1 MGRQRVCFSCCL
13 ALVLICSLAL
23 MMLPAA
29 LAQETNA
36 GVQGYVKD
44 QSGAAVAGVAVEVSS
59 KSMMG
64 TRKTETDTSGFYRIS
79 GLPPSVYTI
88 TFTAKGF
95 RVVKREGVS
104 LEVGRLPNVDVQL
117 EIGVASELVEV
128 RGETPTV
135 DVTQSKVAVTIN
147 RDDLSGIPIGRS
159 FQSVIPFAP
168 GARQE
173 PLQSTT
179 GNRTGGF
186 QIDGASDGENVY
198 LVDGINTTNANVGG
212 VGKGFQSDF
221 IQEVQVKSSSFEAE
235 FGGALGGVVNAV
247 PKRGSQAW
255 HGELKTYYQTSALD
269 ANDPCASGFT
279 SAIGGSTVCGLRL
292 NPTLA
297 SLNTGTRQDGTP
309 EYYIPQK
316 DARKIIEPGYE
327 IGGPVFRDR
336 LWLFSSYIPTI
347 DTTDRLT
354 NFTGK
359 NPGPRRLSS
368 TFLQHNMFNRLDFR
382 AFDSLRLFGD
392 WNYAYS
398 RTQGQLGSPDS
409 AYGQLN
415 TGASTDPGTFRSDN
429 GTVNPLSVYSF
440 GGDWTPTSKLV
451 ISGRYG
457 YFFSNNESRG
467 KPIGTRYI
475 YDTTVNAAS
484 QDLTAN
490 KGPFP
495 SSSFNTSGFANIPN
509 NVATAFD
516 AFKRK
521 SFNVDVSYFVGHFL
535 GGHTFKGGYFW
546 STQNNSVL
554 ITANT
559 NVVDLHWGEQYTPLT
574 STGACDAIKSQ
585 NQADPTFQESVCA
598 GKYGYFFTGNTTT
611 SNTGS
616 TTQTAQA
623 LYLQDAWTV
632 GRGLTLN
639 LGIRFDTESLPAYD
653 PKRFPSLNFDWS
665 QKVAPRLGA
674 AYDLLHNGKVK
685 VYASY
690 GKFFDIM
697 KMNLARGSFGSDY
710 WHECVYTLDFTDYT
724 TITPTLARLGG
735 CPASGPA
742 PGVTVGRFIENVD
755 FRATKADPRDPAIDV
770 NMKPMSQHE
779 FVTGV
784 DWAINPAWSLE
795 TRYSRKRLDNAIEDM
810 SITDNLGFY
819 IGNPGSK
826 FADVLHRDVVIPM
839 GGFAC
844 TSLNPNVPSN
854 CNPQNG
860 QPYLLTTANGGPFC
874 AECPGVVPAIRRY
887 DGVEFRLSHRGG
899 TKWYGS
905 FSYTYS
911 KLTGNYPGLTNS
923 DPTDGGGGRHN
934 PNNTRLFDLPSM
946 TYLPNGKIDD
956 GPLSTDRPNTVTAYG
971 YYRLKWFGMETNFG
985 VFQSIFQGTPI
996 NTCLPVVG
1004 TSSACQWAAA
1014 RGNEVIFTRNP
1025 GAYQPLPQTST
1036 QPLPQCL
1043 TCGDFVVS
1051 KIIQGARTPTY
1062 LQTDFQ
1068 VTHTFNLSKTHENY
1082 KLALE
1087 GFVYNLLNQHSALAV
1102 SENANG
1108 SGGQLISPVRGG
1120 ADRFSG
1126 DPHVDWNIVMTPYN
1140 YVDALNG
1147 AGAFGATVQVP
1158 CANGS
1163 TGCGSND
1170 FKSSVVQSPMTLAS
1184 RYGMG
1189 NVFQTARQLRL
1200 AVRFI
1205 F

>member
-1 MGRQRVCFSCCL
+1 MGRERVCFSCCL
-13 ALVLICSLAL
+13 VLVLICSLTL
-23 MMLPAA
+23 TMLPAA

-44 QSGAAVAGVAVEVSS
+44 QTGAAVAGVVVEVSS

-64 TRKTETDTSGFYRIS
+64 ARKTETDTSGFYRIS

-95 RVVKREGVS
+95 RVIKREGVS
-104 LEVGRLPNVDVQL
+104 LEVGRLPNIDIQL
-117 EIGVASELVEV
+117 EIGVASELIEV
-128 RGETPTV
+128 RGEAPTV

-147 RDDLSGIPIGRS
+147 RDDLSGIPMGRS

-173 PLQSTT
+173 PLQSAR
-179 GNRTGGF
+179 GSRNNGF

-198 LVDGINTTNANVGG
+198 LIDGINTTDLNVGG
-212 VGKGFQSDF
+212 VGKNFQSDF

-279 SAIGGSTVCGLRL
+279 SATGGSLVCGLRL
-292 NPTLA
+292 DPTA
-297 SLNTGTRQDGTP
+297 ARPAADTGTRQDGTP
-309 EYYIPQK
+309 QYYIPKK
-316 DARKIIEPGYE
+316 DDRKIVEPGYE

-336 LWLFSSYIPTI
+336 LWLFSSYIPQI
-347 DTTDRLT
+347 DVTNRRTT
-354 NFTGK
+354 FTGK

-409 AYGQLN
+409 AFGQKN
-415 TGASTDPGTFRSDN
+415 TGASTDPSTFRSDN

-440 GGDWTPTSKLV
+440 GGDWTPTSKLL

-467 KPIGTRYI
+467 KPQGTRYI
-475 YDTTVNAAS
+475 YDSTVSAS
-484 QDLTAN
+484 SKDLSGATFPAN
-490 KGPFP
+490 TP
-495 SSSFNTSGFANIPN
+495 FNTVGFANIPN
-509 NVATAFD
+509 NVATLFD

-521 SFNVDVSYFVGHFL
+521 SFNIDASYFVGHFL

-554 ITANT
+554 VTANT
-559 NVVDLHWGEQYTPLT
+559 NVVDLVWGSAYTPVT
-574 STGACDAIKSQ
+574 STTACDAIKAQ
-585 NQADPTFQESVCA
+585 NAADPTFGKSVCA

-611 SNTGS
+611 SNTGT

-639 LGIRFDTESLPAYD
+639 LGVRFDTESLPAYD
-653 PKRFPSLNFDWS
+653 PTRFPSLNFDWT

-710 WHECVYTLDFTDYT
+710 WHECLYTLDFTDFT
-724 TITPTLARLGG
+724 TITPTLAKLGG

-784 DWAINPAWSLE
+784 DWAINPTWSLE

-826 FADVLHRDVVIPM
+826 FADVLHRPVVIPD
-839 GGFAC
+839 A
-844 TSLNPNVPSN
+844 
-854 CNPQNG
+854 NG
-860 QPYLLTTANGGPFC
+860 NNYLLTTANGGPFC
-874 AECPGVVPAIRRY
+874 AECPGVVRAIRRY
-887 DGVEFRLSHRGG
+887 DGAEFRLTHRGG
-899 TKWYGS
+899 TKWFGS

-923 DPTDGGGGRHN
+923 DPTDGNGGRHN
-934 PNNTRLFDLPSM
+934 PNNTRLFDLPTM

-956 GPLSTDRPNTVTAYG
+956 GPLSSDRPNTAKAFG

-985 VFQSIFQGTPI
+985 VVQSIFQGTPI

-1004 TSSACQWAAA
+1004 TASACQWAEG
-1014 RGNEVIFTRNP
+1014 RGNEVLFTRTP
-1025 GAYQPLPQTST
+1025 GDYQPLPQTST

-1051 KIIQGARTPTY
+1051 KVIHGARSPAY
-1062 LQTDFQ
+1062 LQTDLV
-1068 VTHTFNLSKTHENY
+1068 VTHQFNLSKLHENY
-1082 KLALE
+1082 RLE
-1087 GFVYNLLNQHSALAV
+1087 LSANVYNLLNQHSAVAYN
-1102 SENANG
+1102 ENANG
-1108 SGGQLISPVRGG
+1108 ANELISPVRGG

-1126 DPHVDWNIVMTPYN
+1126 DPHVDWNMAMTSYN
-1140 YVDALNG
+1140 YANALNG
-1147 AGAFGATVQVP
+1147 EGAFGATVQVP
-1158 CANGS
+1158 CATPGS
-1163 TGCGSND
+1163 NGCGSNG
-1170 FKSSVVQSPMTLAS
+1170 FAPTVVQSPMTMAN
-1184 RYGMG
+1184 RYGLP

-1200 AVRFI
+1200 AIRFI

>member
-1 MGRQRVCFSCCL
+1 MGRERVCFSCCL
-13 ALVLICSLAL
+13 SLVSICLL
-23 MMLPAA
+23 TLTMLPAA
-29 LAQETNA
+29 FAQETNA

-44 QSGAAVAGVAVEVSS
+44 QTGAAVAGVVVQVSS

-64 TRKTETDTSGFYRIS
+64 VRQTETDTAGFYRIS

-88 TFTAKGF
+88 TLTAKGF
-95 RVVKREGVS
+95 RVVKREDVS
-104 LEVGRLPNVDVQL
+104 LEVGRLPNIDIQL
-117 EIGVASELVEV
+117 EVGVASEVIEV
-128 RGETPTV
+128 RGEAPTV

-179 GNRTGGF
+179 ANRNGGF

-212 VGKGFQSDF
+212 VGKSFQSDF
-221 IQEVQVKSSSFEAE
+221 IQEVQIKSSSFEAE
-235 FGGALGGVVNAV
+235 FGGALGGVINAV
-247 PKRGSQAW
+247 PKRGSQSW
-255 HGELKTYYQTSALD
+255 HGELKVYYQSSALN

-279 SAIGGSTVCGLRL
+279 AAIGGSTVCGQRI
-292 NPTLA
+292 NPTLPG
-297 SLNTGTRQDGTP
+297 LDTGTRQDGTP
-309 EYYIPQK
+309 EYYIPKK

-327 IGGPVFRDR
+327 IGGPVFGDR
-336 LWLFSSYIPTI
+336 LWLFSSYIPQI
-347 DTTDRLT
+347 DTTNRLT
-354 NFTGK
+354 NFTVK
-359 NPGPRRLSS
+359 NPGPRRLSN

-382 AFDSLRLFGD
+382 AFDSLRLFAD

-409 AYGQLN
+409 AIGQVN
-415 TGASTDPGTFRSDN
+415 TGASTDPATFRSDN

-440 GGDWTPTSKLV
+440 GGDWTPTSKLL
-451 ISGRYG
+451 ISARYG

-467 KPIGTRYI
+467 IPSGTRYI
-475 YDTTVNAAS
+475 YDTTVNAGS
-484 QDLTAN
+484 KDLTVN
-490 KGPFP
+490 QGSFP
-495 SSSFNTSGFANIPN
+495 ASSFNTATFSNIPSN
-509 NVATAFD
+509 FATLFD

-521 SFNVDVSYFVGHFL
+521 SFNIDASYFVGHFL

-546 STQNNSVL
+546 STQTNQVNVS
-554 ITANT
+554 ANG
-559 NVVDLHWGEQYTPLT
+559 NVVDLVWASEYTPLT
-574 STGACDAIKSQ
+574 STTACDSIKTQ
-585 NQADPTFQESVCA
+585 NQNDPSFQKSVCA
-598 GKYGYFFTGNTTT
+598 GKYGYFWVGSNRT

-639 LGIRFDTESLPAYD
+639 LGVRFDTESLPAYD
-653 PKRFPSLNFDWS
+653 PKRFPSLNFDWT

-724 TITPTLARLGG
+724 TITPTLNSLAG

-755 FRATKADPRDPAIDV
+755 FRATKEDPRDPAIDV

-779 FVTGV
+779 FVAGV
-784 DWAINPAWSLE
+784 DWAISPAWSLE
-795 TRYSRKRLDNAIEDM
+795 TRYSRKRLDDAIEDM

-826 FADVLHRDVVIPM
+826 FADVLHRPVVIPDTS
-839 GGFAC
+839 GTTC
-844 TSLNPNVPSN
+844 TSLNPNMPAG
-854 CNPQNG
+854 CNPNKG
-860 QPYLLTTANGGPFC
+860 KGYLTTVPFC

-899 TKWYGS
+899 SKWYGS

-911 KLTGNYPGLTNS
+911 KLRGNYPGLTNS

-934 PNNTRLFDLPSM
+934 PNNTRLFDLPNM

-956 GPLSTDRPNTVTAYG
+956 GPLSTDRPNTAKVYG

-985 VFQSIFQGTPI
+985 VIQSIFQGTPI

-1004 TSSACQWAAA
+1004 TASACEWAEG
-1014 RGNEVIFTRNP
+1014 RGNEVIFSRTP
-1025 GAYQPLPQTST
+1025 GNYQPKPQCLDPVTCT
-1036 QPLPQCL
+1036 PVQPLPQCL
-1043 TCGDFVVS
+1043 TCGDFVAS
-1051 KIIQGARTPTY
+1051 KIIQGARTPAY
-1062 LQTDFQ
+1062 LQTDLV
-1068 VTHTFNLSKTHENY
+1068 VTHRFNLSKSHENY
-1082 KLALE
+1082 KLELS
-1087 GFVYNLLNQHSALAV
+1087 GNVYNLLNQHSALGYY
-1102 SENANG
+1102 ENVNG
-1108 SGGQLISPVRGG
+1108 SINGQLISPVR
-1120 ADRFSG
+1120 ASRFAG
-1126 DPHVDWNIVMTPYN
+1126 DPQVDWGLVMAPFKYA
-1140 YVDALNG
+1140 DALNH
-1147 AGAFGATVQVP
+1147 AGAFASPVE
-1158 CANGS
+1158 
-1163 TGCGSND
+1163 TGT
-1170 FKSSVVQSPMTLAS
+1170 PMTLAS
-1184 RYGMG
+1184 RYGLPT
-1189 NVFQTARQLRL
+1189 VFQTARQLRL

>member
-1 MGRQRVCFSCCL
+1 
-13 ALVLICSLAL
+13 
-23 MMLPAA
+23 MLPAA
-29 LAQETNA
+29 FAQETNA

-44 QSGAAVAGVAVEVSS
+44 QSGAAVAGVVVEVSS

-79 GLPPSVYTI
+79 GLPPSVYAI

-95 RVVKREGVS
+95 RVVKREGIS

-117 EIGVASELVEV
+117 EIGVASELIEV

-147 RDDLSGIPIGRS
+147 RDDLSGIPMGRS

-173 PLQSTT
+173 PLQSAR
-179 GNRTGGF
+179 GNRTSGF

-198 LVDGINTTNANVGG
+198 LIDGINTTDLNVGG
-212 VGKGFQSDF
+212 VGKNFQSDF

-279 SAIGGSTVCGLRL
+279 AASGGSTVCGLRL

-297 SLNTGTRQDGTP
+297 SLSTGKRQDGTP
-309 EYYIPQK
+309 EYYIPKK

-336 LWLFSSYIPTI
+336 LWLFSSYIPQI
-347 DTTDRLT
+347 DTTDRTT
-354 NFTGK
+354 NFTGP
-359 NPGPRRLSS
+359 NSGVRRLSR

-382 AFDSLRLFGD
+382 AFDSLRVFGD

-415 TGASTDPGTFRSDN
+415 TGASTDPSTFRSDN

-440 GGDWTPTSKLV
+440 GGDWTPTSKLL

-457 YFFSNNESRG
+457 YFFSNNETRG
-467 KPIGTRYI
+467 TPTGTQYN
-475 YDTTVNAAS
+475 YDTTVNAS
-484 QDLTAN
+484 STDLTGA
-490 KGPFP
+490 PFP
-495 SSSFNTSGFANIPN
+495 STTPFNTVGFANIPSN
-509 NVATAFD
+509 FATFFD

-521 SFNVDVSYFVGHFL
+521 SFNVDASYFVGHFL

-546 STQNNSVL
+546 STQNNAVHV
-554 ITANT
+554 TADT
-559 NVVDLHWGEQYTPLT
+559 NVVDLWWGNEYTPLT
-574 STGACDAIKSQ
+574 STTACDSIKAQ
-585 NQADPTFQESVCA
+585 NAADPTFGKSVCG
-598 GKYGYFFTGNTTT
+598 GKYGYFYVGSNTVT
-611 SNTGS
+611 NTGS

-639 LGIRFDTESLPAYD
+639 LGVRFDTESLPAYD
-653 PKRFPSLNFDWS
+653 PTRFPSLTFGWGD
-665 QKVAPRLGA
+665 KIAPRLGA
-674 AYDLLHNGKVK
+674 AYDLFHNGKVK
-685 VYASY
+685 IYGSY

-710 WHECVYTLDFTDYT
+710 WHQCVYTLDFTDYT
-724 TITPTLARLGG
+724 TITPTLTNFSG

-784 DWAINPAWSLE
+784 DWAITPAWSLE
-795 TRYSRKRLDNAIEDM
+795 TRYSRKRLDHAIEDM

-819 IGNPGSK
+819 IGNPGSP
-826 FADVLHRDVVIPM
+826 FADVLHRPTVIPDIS
-839 GGFAC
+839 GKAC
-844 TSLNPNVPSN
+844 KSLNPNMPAG
-854 CNPQNG
+854 CNPNNG
-860 QPYLLTTANGGPFC
+860 VNYLETTPFC
-874 AECPGVVPAIRRY
+874 AECPGAVGAIRRY

-905 FSYTYS
+905 FSYTYG
-911 KLTGNYPGLTNS
+911 KLTGNYPGLTNT

-934 PNNTRLFDLPSM
+934 PNNTRLFDLPNM

-956 GPLSTDRPNTVTAYG
+956 GPLSTDRPNTAKAYG

-985 VFQSIFQGTPI
+985 VIQDIFQGTPI

-1004 TSSACQWAAA
+1004 TSSACQWAEG
-1014 RGNEVIFTRNP
+1014 RGNEVIFSRTP
-1025 GAYQPLPQTST
+1025 GNYQPLPQTSS

-1051 KIIQGARTPTY
+1051 KIIHGARTPAY
-1062 LQTDFQ
+1062 LQTDLV
-1068 VTHTFNLSKTHENY
+1068 VTHQFNLSKSHENFR
-1082 KLALE
+1082 LE
-1087 GFVYNLLNQHSALAV
+1087 LSGNVYNLLNQHSALAV
-1102 SENANG
+1102 NENANA
-1108 SGGQLISPVRGG
+1108 SSRQLISPHR
-1120 ADRFSG
+1120 ALRFKG
-1126 DPHVDWNIVMTPYN
+1126 DPGVDWAIVMAPYS
-1140 YVDALNG
+1140 YVDALNHK
-1147 AGAFGATVQVP
+1147 GAFASP
-1158 CANGS
+1158 EE
-1163 TGCGSND
+1163 TGT
-1170 FKSSVVQSPMTLAS
+1170 PMTLAN
-1184 RYGMG
+1184 RYGLS

-1200 AVRFI
+1200 AIRFI

>member
-1 MGRQRVCFSCCL
+1 MYKRSVCWAAAL
-13 ALVLICSLAL
+13 AVLLVCALTL

-29 LAQETNA
+29 FAQETNA

-44 QSGAAVAGVAVEVSS
+44 QSGAAVAGVVVQVSS

-64 TRKTETDTSGFYRIS
+64 VRQTETDTTGFYRIS

-95 RVVKREGVS
+95 RVVKREDVS

-117 EIGVASELVEV
+117 EVGVASEVIEV

-198 LVDGINTTNANVGG
+198 LVDGINTTQVNVGG

-235 FGGALGGVVNAV
+235 FGGALGGVINAV

-279 SAIGGSTVCGLRL
+279 AAIGGSTVCGLRL
-292 NPTLA
+292 DPTA
-297 SLNTGTRQDGTP
+297 ARPSVDTGTRQDGTP
-309 EYYIPQK
+309 QYYIPKK

-327 IGGPVFRDR
+327 VGGPVFTDR

-354 NFTGK
+354 NFIGK

-440 GGDWTPTSKLV
+440 GGDWTPTSKLL

-467 KPIGTRYI
+467 KPVGTRYI
-475 YDTTVNAAS
+475 YDATVKATS
-484 QDLTAN
+484 QDLSGATFPAN
-490 KGPFP
+490 TP
-495 SSSFNTSGFANIPN
+495 FNTAGFANIPN

-521 SFNVDVSYFVGHFL
+521 SFNVDASYFVGHFL

-546 STQNNSVL
+546 STQANNVL
-554 ITANT
+554 VTANT
-559 NVVDLHWGEQYTPLT
+559 NVVDLWWGTAYTPLT
-574 STGACDAIKSQ
+574 STTACDSIKAQ
-585 NQADPTFQESVCA
+585 NAADPTFGKSVCG

-611 SNTGS
+611 SNTGG

-623 LYLQDAWTV
+623 LYVQDAWTV

-639 LGIRFDTESLPAYD
+639 LGVRFDTESLPAYD
-653 PKRFPSLNFDWS
+653 PKRFPSLNFGWG
-665 QKVAPRLGA
+665 QKIAPRLGA

-710 WHECVYTLDFTDYT
+710 WHECVYTLDFTDFT
-724 TITPTLARLGG
+724 TITPTLAKLGG

-755 FRATKADPRDPAIDV
+755 FRATKADPQDPAIDV
-770 NMKPMSQHE
+770 NMNPMSQHE

-826 FADVLHRDVVIPM
+826 FADVLHRNVVIPD
-839 GGFAC
+839 A
-844 TSLNPNVPSN
+844 
-854 CNPQNG
+854 NG
-860 QPYLLTTANGGPFC
+860 NNYLLTPANGGPFC

-887 DGVEFRLSHRGG
+887 DGVEFRLTHRGG
-899 TKWYGS
+899 SKWYGS
-905 FSYTYS
+905 ASYTYS

-934 PNNTRLFDLPSM
+934 PNNTRLFDLPTM

-956 GPLSTDRPNTVTAYG
+956 GPLSTDRPNTAKVYG
-971 YYRLKWFGMETNFG
+971 YYRLKWFGMETNLG
-985 VFQSIFQGTPI
+985 VIQDIFQGTPI

-1004 TSSACQWAAA
+1004 TASACQWAAG
-1014 RGNEVIFTRNP
+1014 RGNEVIFARTP
-1025 GAYQPLPQTST
+1025 GDYQPDST
-1036 QPLPQCL
+1036 KPNFCT
-1043 TCGDFVVS
+1043 TCGDFVAS
-1051 KIIQGARTPTY
+1051 KTIQGARTPAY

-1087 GFVYNLLNQHSALAV
+1087 GFVSNLLNQRSVLAV
-1102 SENANG
+1102 SENVNG
-1108 SGGQLISPVRGG
+1108 SINGQLISPVRGG

-1126 DPHVDWNIVMTPYN
+1126 DPHVDWNMVMRPYS

-1158 CANGS
+1158 CATPGS
-1163 TGCGSND
+1163 NGCGSNG
-1170 FKSSVVQSPMTLAS
+1170 FAPTVVQSPMTLAS

>member
-1 MGRQRVCFSCCL
+1 MGTERVCFRCCL
-13 ALVLICSLAL
+13 ALVLICALTL

-29 LAQETNA
+29 LAQETTA

-44 QSGAAVAGVAVEVSS
+44 PTGAVVAGATVEVSGPALI
-59 KSMMG
+59 G
-64 TRKTETDTSGFYRIS
+64 TRKTETDTTGFYRFTS
-79 GLPPSVYTI
+79 LPLGTYTL
-88 TFTAKGF
+88 TFTVKGF
-95 RVVKREGVS
+95 RSLKREGVS
-104 LEVGRLPNVDVQL
+104 LDVGRLPNIDAQL
-117 EIGVASELVEV
+117 EMGIATEVVEV
-128 RGETPTV
+128 RGEAPTV
-135 DVTQSKVAVTIN
+135 DVTQSKVAVTVS
-147 RDDLSGIPIGRS
+147 RDDLSSIPIGRS

-179 GNRTGGF
+179 LNRTGGF

-198 LVDGINTTNANVGG
+198 LVDGINTTQVNVGG

-221 IQEVQVKSSSFEAE
+221 IQEVQIKSSSFEAE

-247 PKRGSQAW
+247 AKRGSQVW

-279 SAIGGSTVCGLRL
+279 SATGGSTVCGLRI
-292 NPTLA
+292 NPKLA

-309 EYYIPQK
+309 EYYVPKK

-327 IGGPVFRDR
+327 IGGPVFTDR

-354 NFTGK
+354 NFIGK

-382 AFDSLRLFGD
+382 AVNSLRLFGE

-409 AYGQLN
+409 AIGQLN
-415 TGASTDPGTFRSDN
+415 TGASTDPSTFRSDN

-440 GGDWTPTSKLV
+440 GGDWTPTSKLL

-467 KPIGTRYI
+467 KPVGTRYI
-475 YDTTVNAAS
+475 YDTTVNAGS
-484 QDLTAN
+484 KDLTVN
-490 KGPFP
+490 QGPFP
-495 SSSFNTSGFANIPN
+495 ASSFNTAGFANIPN

-521 SFNVDVSYFVGHFL
+521 SFNVDASYFVGHFL

-546 STQNNSVL
+546 STQANNVL
-554 ITANT
+554 VTANT
-559 NVVDLHWGEQYTPLT
+559 NVVDLVWGSAYTPVT
-574 STGACDAIKSQ
+574 STTACDAIKSQ
-585 NQADPTFQESVCA
+585 NAADPTFGQSVCG

-611 SNTGS
+611 SNTGG
-616 TTQTAQA
+616 TTQKAQA
-623 LYLQDAWTV
+623 LYAQDAWTV

-639 LGIRFDTESLPAYD
+639 LGVRFDTESLPAYD
-653 PKRFPSLNFDWS
+653 PKRFPSLNFGWG
-665 QKVAPRLGA
+665 QKIAPRLGV

-724 TITPTLARLGG
+724 TITPTLAKLGG

-826 FADVLHRDVVIPM
+826 FADVLHRNVVIPD
-839 GGFAC
+839 A
-844 TSLNPNVPSN
+844 
-854 CNPQNG
+854 NG
-860 QPYLLTTANGGPFC
+860 NNYLLTPANGGPFC

-887 DGVEFRLSHRGG
+887 DGVEFRLTHRGG
-899 TKWYGS
+899 SKWYGS
-905 FSYTYS
+905 ASYTYS

-934 PNNTRLFDLPSM
+934 PNNTRLFDLPTM

-956 GPLSTDRPNTVTAYG
+956 GPLSTDRPNTAKVYG

-985 VFQSIFQGTPI
+985 VIQDIFQGTPI

-1004 TSSACQWAAA
+1004 TASACQWAAG
-1014 RGNEVIFTRNP
+1014 RGNEVIFARTP
-1025 GAYQPLPQTST
+1025 GDYQPLPQTST

-1043 TCGDFVVS
+1043 TCGNFVAS
-1051 KIIQGARTPTY
+1051 KTIQGARTPAY

-1068 VTHTFNLSKTHENY
+1068 VTHTFNLSKSHENY

-1087 GFVYNLLNQHSALAV
+1087 GFVSNLLNQHSALAV
-1102 SENANG
+1102 SENVNG
-1108 SGGQLISPVRGG
+1108 SINGQLISPVRGG

-1126 DPHVDWNIVMTPYN
+1126 DPHVDWNLVMTPYN

-1158 CANGS
+1158 CSKPGVGTCASNGFAP
-1163 TGCGSND
+1163 T
-1170 FKSSVVQSPMTLAS
+1170 VVQAPMTLAN
-1184 RYGMG
+1184 RYGLP

-1200 AVRFI
+1200 AIRFI